1 MEVYVVNEWTLR
13 VTATDLVAGIIA
25 QLEGE
30 PERRGRP
37 RLPAAEVVRTLRF
50 FLREGVQWREL
61 SADTDRASGSTL
73 RRRLRQWRDVALLS
87 RVHAVLLRMVRS
99 SPEVAAKAIDVVVDS
114 CSVRAKRGGDLTGPN
129 PTDRGKRGTKYHIV
143 VSTEGWPLGAVASA
157 ANVNDTTMFP
167 ELLRLALV
175 VGVAISRLLAD
186 AGYDSADNPWLCLRE
201 GIRPIIRHKGT
212 EHGSGLGAPRSIV
225 ENANAW
231 LLNNKRL
238 DRRHDRS
245 AGVIQSLLT
254 TACIFV
260 LANRL
265 ADL

>member
-1 MEVYVVNEWTLR
+1 MR
-13 VTATDLVAGIIA
+13 VTAIDLVAGIIEH
-25 QLEGE
+25 LEEE
-30 PERRGRP
+30 PAKRGRP
-37 RLPAAEVVRTLRF
+37 RLHAAEVVATLQF
-50 FLREGVQWREL
+50 FLREGVQWHEL
-61 SADTDRASGSTL
+61 FAGTGRASGSTL
-73 RRRLRQWRDVALLS
+73 RRRLREWRDVALLP
-87 RVHAVLLRMVRS
+87 RVHAVLLRMTRS
-99 SPEVAAKAIDVVVDS
+99 SPEAAARALDIVVDS
-114 CSVRAKRGGDLTGPN
+114 CSVRAKHGGELTGPN

-143 VSTEGWPLGAVASA
+143 VSTEGLPLGAVASA
-157 ANVNDTTMFP
+157 ANINDTTMFP

-186 AGYDSADNPWLCLRE
+186 AGYDSADNRWLCLRE
-201 GIRPIIRHKGT
+201 GIRPVIRHKGV
-212 EHGSGLGAPRSIV
+212 EHGSGLGAVRSIV

-260 LANRL
+260 IANRL

>member
-1 MEVYVVNEWTLR
+1 LR
-13 VTATDLVAGIIA
+13 VTAIDLVADIVE
-25 QLEGE
+25 QLEKEPGE
-30 PERRGRP
+30 RGRP
-37 RLPAAEVVRTLRF
+37 RLPAAEVVRTLQF

-61 SADTDRASGSTL
+61 FAGTGRASGSTL
-73 RRRLRQWRDVALLS
+73 RRRLREWRDVA
-87 RVHAVLLRMVRS
+87 RVHAVLLRMARS
-99 SPEVAAKAIDVVVDS
+99 GPEAAAQALDIVVDS
-114 CSVRAKRGGDLTGPN
+114 CSVRAKHGGDLTGPN

-143 VSTEGWPLGAVASA
+143 VSTEGLPLGAVASA
-157 ANVNDTTMFP
+157 ANITDTTMFP

-186 AGYDSADNPWLCLRE
+186 AGYDSADNRWLCLRQ
-201 GIRPIIRHKGT
+201 GIQPVIRHKGVD
-212 EHGSGLGAPRSIV
+212 HGSGLGVVRSVV

-245 AGVIQSLLT
+245 AGLIQSLLT

-260 LANRL
+260 IANRL

>member
-1 MEVYVVNEWTLR
+1 MK
-13 VTATDLVAGIIA
+13 VTAIDLVSGIIE
-25 QLEGE
+25 QLERK
-30 PERRGRP
+30 PEERGRP
-37 RLPAAEVVRTLRF
+37 RLPVAEVVGTLQF

-61 SADTDRASGSTL
+61 FAGTSRASGSTL
-73 RRRLRQWRDVALLS
+73 RRRLREWREVALLP
-87 RVHAVLLRMVRS
+87 RVHAVLLRMVRF
-99 SPEVAAKAIDVVVDS
+99 SPETAAKALDVVVDS
-114 CSVRAKRGGDLTGPN
+114 CSVRAKHGGDLTGPN

-157 ANVNDTTMFP
+157 ANVNDTTLFP

-175 VGVAISRLLAD
+175 VGVAISRVVAD
-186 AGYDSADNPWLCLRE
+186 AGYDSADNRWLCLRE
-201 GIRPIIRHKGT
+201 GIRPVIRRKGS
-212 EHGSGLGAPRSIV
+212 EHGSGLGAVRSIV

-245 AGVIQSLLT
+245 AGVIQSLLA

-260 LANRL
+260 IANRL
-265 ADL
+265 ADF